1 MYTSKPLCNTIYTAV
16 SFSGIKG
23 GMGRTVIVA
32 NKEESSG
39 CSLLVCKH
47 TKAEQI
53 NSNLY
58 ALFKPTLLL
67 GKFQNFSSRSQLH
80 WPVVCMPA
88 KKAYASLHL
97 PDSAAYHAYTLQ
109 LGQAPNNKDKNRILY
124 TYAQSACF
132 RPSFSVYTHKSNNI
146 VFVLK
151 IDRSIQSSIFMNA
164 NNIMDGAIDRS
175 YILLQQKYCAHIWMM
190 GPGKESLCK
199 EINAYMDNTQ

>member
-146 VFVLK
+146 VFVLQ
-151 IDRSIQSSIFMNA
+151 IDPSI
-164 NNIMDGAIDRS
+164 DPKL
-175 YILLQQKYCAHIWMM
+175 YLH
-190 GPGKESLCK
+190 ECK
-199 EINAYMDNTQ
+199 